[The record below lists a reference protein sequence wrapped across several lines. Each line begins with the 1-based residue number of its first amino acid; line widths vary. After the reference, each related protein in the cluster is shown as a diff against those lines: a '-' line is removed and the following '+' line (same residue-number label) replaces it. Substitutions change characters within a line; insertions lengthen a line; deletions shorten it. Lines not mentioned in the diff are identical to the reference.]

1 MRCRLQ
7 SLLFICIAFLFCA
20 AQARADHAAWERYTA
35 QVHEL
40 RQRGAFAEAEKAAIS
55 GDVIKPVL
63 HHATMR
69 TSHLDEMVAWYGRVI
84 GARVTFR
91 NEHAAWTSNDGANH
105 RVAFLAV
112 PGLSDDPQKVGHNGL
127 HHLAF
132 EYGSFDD
139 LMSSYKRL
147 ADEGITPSFCLDHGM
162 TVSLYYRDPEANY
175 VELQCDCFA
184 DWKHSREWMEN
195 SADFAANRDWVK
207 KELKREMYI
216 TAFSQDDSQRVA
228 IEQDEEVLR
237 AIDAMP
243 KAKALVDNAKK
254 LLVQRV
260 GVPQV
265 AAK

>member
-1 MRCRLQ
+1 MN
-7 SLLFICIAFLFCA
+7 
-20 AQARADHAAWERYTA
+20 
-35 QVHEL
+35 
-40 RQRGAFAEAEKAAIS
+40 
-55 GDVIKPVL
+55 VIKPAL

-91 NEHAAWTSNDGANH
+91 NEHAAWTTNDEANH

-112 PGLSDDPQKVGHNGL
+112 PGLSDDAQKVSHNGL

-147 ADEGITPSFCLDHGM
+147 ADEAITPSFCLDHGM

-175 VELQCDCFA
+175 VELQCDCFD

-195 SADFAANRDWVK
+195 SADFAANPIGVFFDP
-207 KELKREMYI
+207 
-216 TAFSQDDSQRVA
+216 A
-228 IEQDEEVLR
+228 EVFEAHRSGADFDTLHR
-237 AIDAMP
+237 AMRGGEHLPERIP
-243 KAKALVDNAKK
+243 NIGL
-254 LLVQRV
+254 
-260 GVPQV
+260 PE
-265 AAK
+265 

>member
-1 MRCRLQ
+1 MN
-7 SLLFICIAFLFCA
+7 
-20 AQARADHAAWERYTA
+20 
-35 QVHEL
+35 
-40 RQRGAFAEAEKAAIS
+40 
-55 GDVIKPVL
+55 VIKPAL

-91 NEHAAWTSNDGANH
+91 NEHAAWTTNDEANH

-175 VELQCDCFA
+175 VELQCDCFG
-184 DWKHSREWMEN
+184 DWNHSREWMAN
-195 SADFAANRDWVK
+195 SADFAANP
-207 KELKREMYI
+207 I
-216 TAFSQDDSQRVA
+216 GAFFDPAKVFEAHRSGADFDT
-228 IEQDEEVLR
+228 LHK
-237 AIDAMP
+237 AMRGGEHLP
-243 KAKALVDNAKK
+243 ERIPNIGL
-254 LLVQRV
+254 
-260 GVPQV
+260 PE
-265 AAK
+265 